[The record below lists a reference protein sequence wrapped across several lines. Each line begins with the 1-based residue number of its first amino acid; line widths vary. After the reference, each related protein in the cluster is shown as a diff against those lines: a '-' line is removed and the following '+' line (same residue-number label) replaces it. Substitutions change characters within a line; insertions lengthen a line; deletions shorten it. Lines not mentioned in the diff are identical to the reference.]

1 MCFTPQMHKTLI
13 FFETAASTMQHN
25 HVRLATENDDWYC
38 ILRSK
43 RGSKEAQHREIIFET
58 ISTLPNVLA

>member
-1 MCFTPQMHKTLI
+1 
-13 FFETAASTMQHN
+13 MQHN